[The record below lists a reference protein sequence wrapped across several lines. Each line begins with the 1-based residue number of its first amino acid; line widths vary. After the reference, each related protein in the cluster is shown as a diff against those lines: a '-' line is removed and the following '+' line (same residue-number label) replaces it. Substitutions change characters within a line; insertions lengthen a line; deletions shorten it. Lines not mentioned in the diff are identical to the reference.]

1 MTIKK
6 PQPYERLRIG
16 LADLISKTPPGER
29 LPTEPVLAQHLGVS
43 RATLREAMRSF
54 ESQGLIR
61 RRQGIGTF
69 VVGHPQVLDTGLEVL
84 ESIETMAE
92 RIELQVS
99 MDDLN
104 INYIQA
110 DKDSSAL
117 FGVHEGDQ
125 LLKVSRVIRTDNR
138 PVAFLIDILTE
149 DVISADELVS
159 QFSGSVLDLILKRGY
174 PPLSYSDTEI
184 RVVDSSSEIAR
195 ELEIQRGDGLLL
207 FVARLFDE
215 TGKVIDYSYSYFLP
229 GYFKFHVVRSVGYDK
244 NGNHN
249 GLVQIGG
256 TREIQDN
263 S

>member
-1 MTIKK
+1 MTKK
-6 PQPYERLRIG
+6 PQPYERLRIS
-16 LADLISKTPPGER
+16 LAELISKTPAGDR

-54 ESQGLIR
+54 ESQGMIR

-69 VVGHPQVLDTGLEVL
+69 VVGHPQVLDTGLEML
-84 ESIETMAE
+84 ESIETLAE

-110 DKDSSAL
+110 DEDSASV
-117 FGVHEGDQ
+117 FGVQEGEQ
-125 LLKVSRVIRTDNR
+125 LVQVSRVIRTDNR

-149 DVISADELVS
+149 DVISTDELVS
-159 QFSGSVLDLILKRGY
+159 QFSGSVLDLIIKRGY

-184 RVVDSSSEIAR
+184 RVVDASSEIAR

-207 FVARLFDE
+207 FVARLFDAS
-215 TGKVIDYSYSYFLP
+215 GKVIDYSYSYFLP
-229 GYFKFHVVRSVGYDK
+229 GYFKFHVVRSIGYHQASV
-244 NGNHN
+244 HN
-249 GLVQIGG
+249 GLDVN
-256 TREIQDN
+256 RR
-263 S
+263 

>member
-1 MTIKK
+1 MTKK
-6 PQPYERLRIG
+6 PQPYEILQTG
-16 LADLISKTPPGER
+16 LAELISKTPPGNR
-29 LPTEPVLAQHLGVS
+29 LPTEPVLAQTLGVS

-54 ESQGLIR
+54 ESQGMIR

-69 VVGHPQVLDTGLEVL
+69 VVGHPQVLETGLELL
-84 ESIETMAE
+84 ESIETLAE
-92 RIELQVS
+92 RIKLQVS

-104 INYIQA
+104 IKYIKA
-110 DKDSSAL
+110 DEDSASIFAVQH
-117 FGVHEGDQ
+117 GSQ
-125 LLKVSRVIRTDNR
+125 LVEVSRVIRTENR

-184 RVVDSSSEIAR
+184 RVVDASSEIAR

-229 GYFKFHVVRSVGYDK
+229 GYFKFHVVRSVGLK
-244 NGNHN
+244 INNPN
-249 GLVQIGG
+249 
-256 TREIQDN
+256 RR
-263 S
+263 

>member
-1 MTIKK
+1 MTKK
-6 PQPYERLRIG
+6 PQPYEKLRVG
-16 LADLISKTPPGER
+16 LAELISRTPAGDR

-54 ESQGLIR
+54 ESQGMIR

-84 ESIETMAE
+84 ESIETLAE

-110 DKDSSAL
+110 DQDSAKV
-117 FGVHEGDQ
+117 FGVKEGEQ
-125 LLKVSRVIRTDNR
+125 LVQVSRVIRTDNR

-159 QFSGSVLDLILKRGY
+159 QFSGSVLDLILKRGS

-184 RVVDSSSEIAR
+184 RVVDASSEIAR

-207 FVARLFDE
+207 FVARLFDAA
-215 TGKVIDYSYSYFLP
+215 GKVIDYSYSYFLP
-229 GYFKFHVVRSVGYDK
+229 GYFKFHVVRSIGY
-244 NGNHN
+244 NQT
-249 GLVQIGG
+249 GLHDGLDVN
-256 TREIQDN
+256 RR
-263 S
+263 

>member
-1 MTIKK
+1 MTKK
-6 PQPYERLRIG
+6 TQPYEKLRVG

-29 LPTEPVLAQHLGVS
+29 LPTEPVLAQNLGVS

-69 VVGHPQVLDTGLEVL
+69 VVGHPQVLETGLELL
-84 ESIETMAE
+84 EFIETLAD

-104 INYIQA
+104 IKYINA
-110 DKDSSAL
+110 DQDSAAIFDVS
-117 FGVHEGDQ
+117 EGEQ
-125 LLKVSRVIRTDNR
+125 LVQVSRVIRTDNR

-184 RVVDSSSEIAR
+184 RVVDASSEIAR

-207 FVARLFDE
+207 FVARLFDVA
-215 TGKVIDYSYSYFLP
+215 GKVIDYSYSYFLP
-229 GYFKFHVVRSVGYDK
+229 GYFKFHVVRSIGYNQSAVPTSLDS
-244 NGNHN
+244 N
-249 GLVQIGG
+249 
-256 TREIQDN
+256 RR
-263 S
+263 